1 MAAVRFSSDD
11 LRSIILLSG
20 QHAGRLPGRVVL
32 PLGTARTY
40 VPSLALRSISFLH
53 GFKVTRR
60 CSVSH
65 LSFFLL
71 FSFHPLKLSNSLCYV
86 LLDFSLSPFWYMHA

>member
-32 PLGTARTY
+32 RLGTARTY

-60 CSVSH
+60 GSVSH
-65 LSFFLL
+65 LSFFFFYFL
-71 FSFHPLKLSNSLCYV
+71 FTP
-86 LLDFSLSPFWYMHA
+86 